1 MDKQT
6 EILIVDDQHEV
17 REAIRF
23 ILKDKYSIAA
33 VREVEEAFRYLKA
46 TPVKLVL
53 LDIKMPKIDGMTALE
68 HIKKEYPGT
77 EVIMVTAFATLETI
91 RTAVRLGA
99 FGFIMKPF
107 DVDVLTKTVD
117 GALKGT
123 QDQR

>member
-23 ILKDKYSIAA
+23 ILKDKYSIAMA
-33 VREVEEAFRYLKA
+33 GEVEEAFRFLEA
-46 TPVKLVL
+46 TSVKLVL

-77 EVIMVTAFATLETI
+77 EVIMVTAFATLETV
-91 RTAVRLGA
+91 RKAVNLGA
-99 FGFIMKPF
+99 FGFLMKPF
-107 DVDVLTKTVD
+107 DIDVLTKTVD
-117 GALKGT
+117 GVLKGT
-123 QDQR
+123 GDRR